1 MWGPAPRHSRVLA
14 AITGLIALLFMMPFS
29 AGAQVAVAATVTG
42 VNPMSGPVGS
52 TVTITGT
59 NFVNVS
65 NVTFYDTPSPSFTVS
80 SPTSITAVVPAG
92 TPSPGRWRVVT
103 PDGTAV
109 YDPLFTVTGTPTIT
123 SVSPG
128 SGPVGTAVTISGSN
142 FTTNSTVTFYDTP
155 SPSFTVNSPTSITAV
170 VPAGTPSPGR
180 WRVINPA
187 YTAVYNTTF

>member
-65 NVTFYDTPSPSFTVS
+65 NVTFYDTPSPSWKLNST
-80 SPTSITAVVPAG
+80 TSITAIVPAG
-92 TPSPGRWRVVT
+92 TPSPGRWRVVNT
-103 PDGTAV
+103 AYTAV
-109 YDPLFTVTGTPTIT
+109 YDPTFTVSSTPPIPPAPPTRR
-123 SVSPG
+123 
-128 SGPVGTAVTISGSN
+128 PVA
-142 FTTNSTVTFYDTP
+142 
-155 SPSFTVNSPTSITAV
+155 SPT
-170 VPAGTPSPGR
+170 P
-180 WRVINPA
+180 
-187 YTAVYNTTF
+187 